1 MEMPGL
7 KPGLKTRDKNKNTR
21 PGVNAGV
28 EKRTRRT
35 AVQMQQARSDET
47 TSKAKAA
54 LDQKK
59 KEKQLAALEDKQ
71 QQDDLAY
78 AKTANHPP
86 DRPLKSSAPVVE
98 AVAGGAAGGGAG
110 GDPGSGHDSD
120 PYDPESEESSEE
132 SESEPDDNDED
143 DVPKKKKKKQVTS
156 RADIIAARHTQD
168 PPGTP
173 AVAVAEDNRKK
184 RKSKDKDVKKARKK
198 AKLTKKKSGLEK
210 SKSLGDR
217 GAPAAPGADDD
228 SMVAPGGPAVDDD
241 PDEHVERPKTGKKKK
256 GIPTTPLIAIQVVAP
271 RPPTR
276 REQRGGTNK
285 WTLKHLPAGTS
296 SEFTD
301 EVVPLARELVGTLA
315 PWVGLTVKK
324 IQDIVDRVY
333 GEGKHEVAPD
343 SAWVGLIGYRLSD
356 WRSGIAT
363 QAIKAIDAL
372 IDTYEDDSDDDIEA
386 GSNDIEA
393 GSDPSVIPPAADAA
407 PAVAEDAVAP
417 AGAPKAL
424 KFAFNTPEGIAAFI
438 KWALQSHA
446 ESGTMAFHWK
456 TWGNGVDKKGFLQ
469 SHLIVYTFAYH
480 LACLAAIPGGYPR
493 LDSPPIG
500 ALLLSA
506 QAVHRAL
513 QFWQTGEYVNPQK
526 TSSHFS
532 IDNWGDTV
540 INATG
545 HVEKRGKLVRR
556 ATKFFGSLQK
566 WDEARWK
573 ELKAA
578 AAQWV

>member
-35 AVQMQQARSDET
+35 AVRQAGVLEVT
-47 TSKAKAA
+47 
-54 LDQKK
+54 
-59 KEKQLAALEDKQ
+59 LARGMIQ
-71 QQDDLAY
+71 
-78 AKTANHPP
+78 TH
-86 DRPLKSSAPVVE
+86 
-98 AVAGGAAGGGAG
+98 
-110 GDPGSGHDSD
+110 
-120 PYDPESEESSEE
+120 
-132 SESEPDDNDED
+132 DNDED

-217 GAPAAPGADDD
+217 GAPAAPADDD

-285 WTLKHLPAGTS
+285 WTLKHLPAG
-296 SEFTD
+296 
-301 EVVPLARELVGTLA
+301 
-315 PWVGLTVKK
+315 LTVKK

-372 IDTYEDDSDDDIEA
+372 IDTYDDDSDDDIEA

-417 AGAPKAL
+417 SGAPKAL

-493 LDSPPIG
+493 LDAPPIG
-500 ALLLSA
+500 VLLLSA

-578 AAQWV
+578 AAQWVEVPGRKRAGSSRSASEAGDDDAMLSDDDAVMVLSD